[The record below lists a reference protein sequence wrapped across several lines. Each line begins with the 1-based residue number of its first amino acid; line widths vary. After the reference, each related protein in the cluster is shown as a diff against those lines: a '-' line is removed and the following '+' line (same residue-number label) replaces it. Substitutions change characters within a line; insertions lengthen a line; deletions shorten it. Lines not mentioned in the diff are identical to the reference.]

1 MWALGDP
8 DRLSAK
14 ARAAILDERNELFVS
29 HALKSHAPPT
39 AFPGVDVLEE
49 ALRQVGVHQH
59 LPISLAHIL
68 GTTTLPAIHRDP
80 FDRLLISQA
89 RSEGLTRLSR
99 HPRPPVPNFPA
110 LVGPCVGEIRGTS
123 KTGPFF

>member
-1 MWALGDP
+1 MRLLLDTHVLVWALGDP

-14 ARAAILDERNELFVS
+14 ARAAILDERNELFASHVS
-29 HALKSHAPPT
+29 YWELALKSHAPPA

-49 ALRQVGVHQH
+49 ALRRVGVRQH
-59 LPISLAHIL
+59 LPIALTHIL

-89 RSEGLTRLSR
+89 LSESLTLVSR
-99 HPRPPVPNFPA
+99 DT
-110 LVGPCVGEIRGTS
+110 LVHQYPIS
-123 KTGPFF
+123 LLW